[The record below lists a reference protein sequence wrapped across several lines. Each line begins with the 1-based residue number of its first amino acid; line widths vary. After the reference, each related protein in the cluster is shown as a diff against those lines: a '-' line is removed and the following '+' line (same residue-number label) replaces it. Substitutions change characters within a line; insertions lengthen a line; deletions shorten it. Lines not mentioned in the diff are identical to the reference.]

1 VPVVLEA
8 MHRPDTGE
16 KVEALYLSV
25 FDPLDWLPLTESAS
39 WRAMDVQRELAGMS
53 HGRHRR
59 SPVDLLVAAIAEEH
73 AGDDVIVWAFD
84 DDYRIICEATGQP
97 AELEES

>member
-1 VPVVLEA
+1 

-16 KVEALYLSV
+16 KYEALYLSV
-25 FDPLDWLPLTESAS
+25 FDPLDWLPLTEAAS
-39 WRAMDVQRELAGMS
+39 WRAMDVQRELAGTS

-84 DDYRIICEATGQP
+84 DDYRIIWEATGQP
-97 AELEES
+97 AELEQSAGPGR